1 MNKKQF
7 AMIAKVLNEK
17 KFKKLKILLILFMV

>member
-17 KFKKLKILLILFMV
+17 TFLKFKILLILFMV